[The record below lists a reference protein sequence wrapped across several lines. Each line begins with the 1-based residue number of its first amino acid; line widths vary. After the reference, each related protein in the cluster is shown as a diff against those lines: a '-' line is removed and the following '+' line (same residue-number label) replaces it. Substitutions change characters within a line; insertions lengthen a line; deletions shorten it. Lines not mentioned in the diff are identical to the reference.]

1 MPRHDGTDNL
11 IPNSQRTPEE
21 LREMTRKGGIKSG
34 EARRRKRDTKATA
47 KMVLE
52 LIPTL
57 PAQTQASLAKMG
69 LDPELKPDVRLLAM
83 LQLAQKAMNG
93 DFKAIEMLLEYGG
106 YIDARTQLDKD
117 RLKLE
122 KERVQFQQAQQQHGP
137 TDMRPIIDDVRPTE
151 DEP

>member
-1 MPRHDGTDNL
+1 MPRYDGTKNL

-21 LREMTRKGGIKSG
+21 LHEMTRKGGIKSG

-52 LIPTL
+52 LIPNL
-57 PAQTQASLAKMG
+57 PPQTQASLAKMG
-69 LDPELKPDVRLLAM
+69 LDPETKPDVRLLAM

-93 DFKAIEMLLEYGG
+93 DFNAIKMLLDYGG

-122 KERVQFQQAQQQHGP
+122 KERAQLQAQQRGP
-137 TDMRPIIDDVRPTE
+137 ADVRPIIDDVRPDD

>member
-52 LIPTL
+52 LIPNL
-57 PAQTQASLAKMG
+57 PPQTQASLAKMG
-69 LDPELKPDVRLLAM
+69 LDPETKPDVRLLAM

-93 DFKAIEMLLEYGG
+93 DFNAIKMLLDYGG

-122 KERVQFQQAQQQHGP
+122 KERAQLQAQQRGP
-137 TDMRPIIDDVRPTE
+137 ADVRPIIDDVRPDD

>member
-11 IPNSQRTPEE
+11 IPVTKRSKQEA
-21 LREMTRKGGIKSG
+21 REISARGGVKSG

-52 LIPTL
+52 LIPNL

-69 LDPELKPDVRLLAM
+69 LDPDTKPDIRLLAM

-93 DFKAIEMLLEYGG
+93 DFNAIKMLLDYGG

-122 KERVQFQQAQQQHGP
+122 KERAQFQQAQQH
-137 TDMRPIIDDVRPTE
+137 TSADMRPIIDDARPPE

>member
-52 LIPTL
+52 LIPNL
-57 PAQTQASLAKMG
+57 PPQTQASLAKMG
-69 LDPELKPDVRLLAM
+69 LDPETKPDVRLLAM

-93 DFKAIEMLLEYGG
+93 DFNAIKMLLDYGG

-122 KERVQFQQAQQQHGP
+122 KERAQLQAQKRGP
-137 TDMRPIIDDVRPTE
+137 ADVRPIIDDVRPDD

>member
-1 MPRHDGTDNL
+1 MPRHDGTNNL

-52 LIPTL
+52 LIPNL
-57 PAQTQASLAKMG
+57 PPQTQASLAKMG
-69 LDPELKPDVRLLAM
+69 LDPETKPDVRLLAM

-93 DFKAIEMLLEYGG
+93 DFNAIKMLLDYGG

-122 KERVQFQQAQQQHGP
+122 KERAQLQAQQRGP
-137 TDMRPIIDDVRPTE
+137 ADVRPIIDDVRPDD

>member
-11 IPNSQRTPEE
+11 IPNSQRSPEE

-34 EARRRKRDTKATA
+34 EARRRKRDTKQAA
-47 KMVLE
+47 KLVLE

-69 LDPELKPDVRLLAM
+69 LDPSTKPDVRLLAM

-106 YIDARTQLDKD
+106 YIDARIQLDRD

-122 KERVQFQQAQQQHGP
+122 KERMIQRVY
-137 TDMRPIIDDVRPTE
+137 
-151 DEP
+151 

>member
-1 MPRHDGTDNL
+1 MPREGRPENL
-11 IPNSQRTPEE
+11 IPTTQRTDEE
-21 LREMTRKGGIKSG
+21 VRAMTRKGGIKSG
-34 EARRRKRDTKATA
+34 ETRRRKRDTKATA

-57 PAQTQASLAKMG
+57 PPQTQASLAKMG
-69 LDPELKPDVRLLAM
+69 LDPDIKADVRLLAM

-93 DFKAIEMLLEYGG
+93 DFNAIKMLLDYGG
-106 YIDARTQLDKD
+106 YIDARTQIDKE

-122 KERVQFQQAQQQHGP
+122 KERIKYQQAQQH
-137 TDMRPIIDDVRPTE
+137 TTADMRPIIDDVRPDD